1 MTKKELI
8 TQITELNDDDDVST
22 YLSTVVE
29 EPKKEIKA
37 DSIVTMTA
45 SEFIQIFDK
54 FTNIKNKEKEKQDNV
69 KSFGVE

>member
-8 TQITELNDDDDVST
+8 AQITELNDDDDVNAYFST
-22 YLSTVVE
+22 KVE